1 MADRDFEAVVAR
13 IRRAIEESPYH
24 SRRIRCYRLLS
35 EFGIQKRSELRIRR
49 IEDLF
54 RQYSVAVYPELMTAP
69 LHDWLHLGLVEDRPT
84 APDRPADPKPPPGW
98 FDSMAHLRLTTERE
112 VESRFVSP
120 LFHALG
126 FTDDQETIGLPV
138 TLWEG
143 VHPRHAEVDLA
154 YFADADRAEESRV
167 ALVIVECKA
176 PGHDLEGALGQA
188 RSYCDWVK
196 PVAYVVTNGDL
207 LRAYLHQPG
216 PLPDP
221 AVSIAS
227 RQELEATFDELYRY
241 LSLEATLELRER
253 AEHIAQ
259 SHMGHGAGPLDA
271 GGGK

>member
-1 MADRDFEAVVAR
+1 MADRDFEVVVAR

-49 IEDLF
+49 IEELF
-54 RQYSVAVYPELMTAP
+54 RQYSVAVYPALMTAP
-69 LHDWLHLGLVEDRPT
+69 LHDWLHLGLVDDRLA
-84 APDRPADPKPPPGW
+84 APDRAADPRPTKAW
-98 FDSMAHLRLTTERE
+98 FESMAGLRLTTERE
-112 VESRFVSP
+112 VECRFVSP

-126 FTDDQETIGLPV
+126 YTDDQETIGLPV

-143 VHPRHAEVDLA
+143 VRPRHAEVDLA

-176 PGHDLEGALGQA
+176 PGHELDGALGQA
-188 RSYCDWVK
+188 RSYCEWVK
-196 PVAYVVTNGDL
+196 PVSYVVTNGDL
-207 LRAYLHQPG
+207 LRAYLYRPG

-227 RQELEATFDELYRY
+227 RQEMEATFDEVYRY
-241 LSLEATLELRER
+241 LSLEATLELRDR
-253 AEHIAQ
+253 TEHIAG
-259 SHMGHGAGPLDA
+259 SHIGPVTGPPDA
-271 GGGK
+271 GGGN